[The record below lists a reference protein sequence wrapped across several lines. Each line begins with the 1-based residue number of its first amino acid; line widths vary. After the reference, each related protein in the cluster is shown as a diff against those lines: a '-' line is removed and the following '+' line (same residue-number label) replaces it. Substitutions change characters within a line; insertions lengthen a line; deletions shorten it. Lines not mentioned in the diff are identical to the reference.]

1 MSSHHALDAASGEP
15 GSAPDVGSR
24 DPAPGLPSGSADPDT
39 APIPVIT
46 APVAAEPVAAA
57 PVAAQPAAARA
68 AAARLTAAG
77 AWLNRGWLAFPRL
90 PLAAIMALA
99 IFLRF
104 WQLTAIGFN
113 SDEAVYTG
121 SAASIAGNPTLS
133 TMFPVFRAHPLL
145 FQTLLSVVL
154 RLHDTD
160 WTARGFAAAV
170 GVATVAVTYLL
181 GRRLYGTGAGLI
193 AALLIAVMPYHV
205 VVSRQVLLDG
215 LMTLCATAALY
226 CVVRYVEG
234 GRLSWLLA
242 GGSMMGA
249 AVLSKET
256 SIVLLGGLYAFFVLT
271 PSARMRVRHLLL
283 TLGLLAAEI
292 AVWPLMIRLSG
303 HSRTGQNYLLWQ
315 MFRRPNHP
323 TFFYFTVLPT
333 WIGPA
338 LLLAAV
344 AGLIWLRREATWRER
359 LLIAWLIVPVLFFT
373 LWPLKGFEY
382 LLPVCPPLAILAG
395 RTLARPLPRPAWL
408 HLRGWDR
415 LPWPGWLSG
424 PQGPLRAGMGLLVAV
439 TAVSM
444 AIASWQRIE
453 PSPSRTFLAGSGGLA
468 GGRQAGDWILHNVPS
483 GARLLAIGP
492 SVANVLEFYGH
503 HQVSA
508 LSVSTD
514 PHNRNPAYTPVPNPD
529 LALRNGD
536 FQYIVWDAY
545 TAARTSFFA
554 SQARRLAS
562 KFGGVAVYT
571 SAVTVQAPAGPDVVE
586 PVIVI
591 YEVHP

>member
-1 MSSHHALDAASGEP
+1 VSSHHALDAAGGDP
-15 GSAPDVGSR
+15 GSGPDVAARGA
-24 DPAPGLPSGSADPDT
+24 APGLPPGSPEPDT

-46 APVAAEPVAAA
+46 GPAP
-57 PVAAQPAAARA
+57 ARSA
-68 AAARLTAAG
+68 DG
-77 AWLNRGWLAFPRL
+77 WLDRVRPHRRWLAFPGL
-90 PLAAIMALA
+90 PLAAIMVLA
-99 IFLRF
+99 VFLRF

-121 SAASIAGNPTLS
+121 SAASIAGNHTLS

-145 FQTLLSVVL
+145 FQSLLSVVL
-154 RLHDTD
+154 RVHDTD

-170 GVATVAVTYLL
+170 GVATVGVTYLL

-226 CVVRYVEG
+226 CVVRYVEA

-256 SIVLLGGLYAFFVLT
+256 SIVLLGGLYAFFILT
-271 PSARMRVRHLLL
+271 PSARLRVRHLLL
-283 TLGLLAAEI
+283 TLVLLAAEI
-292 AVWPLMIRLSG
+292 AVWPVMIRLSG
-303 HSRTGQNYLLWQ
+303 HSRTGQSYLLWQ

-323 TFFYFTVLPT
+323 AFFYFTVLPA

-338 LLLAAV
+338 LLVAAL

-359 LLIAWLIVPVLFFT
+359 LLIAWLVVPVLFFT

-382 LLPVCPPLAILAG
+382 LLPVCPPLAVLAG
-395 RTLARPLPRPAWL
+395 RTLARPLPRPGWL
-408 HLRGWDR
+408 QQQRGWDR

-444 AIASWQRIE
+444 AIPAWGRIE
-453 PSPSRTFLAGSGGLA
+453 PSPSRVFLAGSGGLD
-468 GGRQAGDWILHNVPS
+468 GGRQAGDWIQRHVPR

-554 SQARRLAS
+554 GQARRLAS

-571 SAVTVQAPAGPDVVE
+571 SAVTVRAPAGPDVAE